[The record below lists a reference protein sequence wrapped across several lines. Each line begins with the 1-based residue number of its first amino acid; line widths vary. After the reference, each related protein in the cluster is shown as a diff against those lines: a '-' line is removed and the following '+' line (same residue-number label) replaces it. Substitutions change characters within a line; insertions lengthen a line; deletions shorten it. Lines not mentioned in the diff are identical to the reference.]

1 MRRNDGRYRQ
11 NPHLLALAAIVL
23 VCACPPL
30 AYGQIFLSPNQ
41 QFPQRPRGTLDLG
54 GGVRCSYEGGAGPS
68 LSLSIG
74 AYPDVLI
81 DDVVVNSNVSNVGS
95 QSGLFSLIT
104 LNIPLGGSKNRFS
117 CDDLLEDAK
126 IRARLQSLR
135 ELADENIIS
144 EQQYRDA
151 VFGLYKKFLG
161 PNAKPVELPQET
173 MGGTIPADVSKQ

>member
-1 MRRNDGRYRQ
+1 M
-11 NPHLLALAAIVL
+11 
-23 VCACPPL
+23 
-30 AYGQIFLSPNQ
+30 
-41 QFPQRPRGTLDLG
+41 
-54 GGVRCSYEGGAGPS
+54 
-68 LSLSIG
+68 
-74 AYPDVLI
+74 
-81 DDVVVNSNVSNVGS
+81 SNVGS

-151 VFGLYKKFLG
+151 VFGLYQKFLG
-161 PNAKPVELPQET
+161 PNVKPIELPKEA
-173 MGGTIPADVSKQ
+173 MGVSIPSDISNLN